1 MSFRK
6 FALFFVFIVVVS
18 ALNAKVDTMSF
29 VLADKAQ
36 EKADKIADIEGELK
50 RLFIEAS
57 SSGDSK
63 FKACV
68 GNHFGT
74 VKGLA
79 ASANGMVSQIIL
91 LVTSDKMTEAQYQT
105 SALSGLVDAAEKT
118 LAKAQNCKKN
128 GGSPAETDKNAT
140 SDAAAEV
147 ETDGIQQSENDET
160 SEIFF
165 SSREDQK
172 EIDSLEEEEI
182 VEQSPTE

>member
-18 ALNAKVDTMSF
+18 ALNAKVDTMPF

-79 ASANGMVSQIIL
+79 VSANGMVSQIIL
-91 LVTSDKMTEAQYQT
+91 LVTSGKMTEAQYQT

-147 ETDGIQQSENDET
+147 ETDGIQQSENET

-165 SSREDQK
+165 SSRDDQK